1 VPLTALLPQ
10 DGGSAVWVVENNV
23 AKLVPVQI
31 GAPVGNDILLV
42 GGVASGQTVV
52 TAGGNSLKPGQKV
65 SILGDD
71 TGVTKSAAADAAGS
85 GAHAASGDMAS
96 VIRSADAGAA
106 LGGIAK

>member
-1 VPLTALLPQ
+1 
-10 DGGSAVWVVENNV
+10 
-23 AKLVPVQI
+23 
-31 GAPVGNDILLV
+31 
-42 GGVASGQTVV
+42 VV